1 MVESFI
7 LNKGIPIIN
16 LDHKNIIIEPFD
28 SKKFINN
35 KINNKDL
42 FFNKS
47 NYDWTIPIKLSNTK
61 YLICNS
67 NIESFDIFNLSKQFP
82 INNNK
87 LYCYYRIAYNDEQF
101 EQILTNINKL
111 SSQAHMSIINDL
123 FICGIFKLSDFNYW
137 IKYTSTLLINLNN
150 INDIDQIN
158 FNLIKYLS
166 TNISYIDDII
176 KGDFIK
182 NYYSKLVIDNCQNKF
197 KILIHNLFDNLIN
210 KLAILLKIDDIKT
223 YENIDPLNNNLNK
236 LKLLFLI
243 LDMNY
248 PKSNYIID
256 YLYNNQRFD
265 LSPDLNKIIFK
276 KKITNMKNLIDMINN
291 NFKEQIINSFAYIK
305 NEKLLNDILNM
316 YFGKNDINITISH
329 IHHMLNTNN
338 YFAKIFTN
346 YFINNYDEYIK
357 TIHLDTKAY
366 INTLHHMV
374 LNLDDIEIIEN
385 LLKKLN
391 SIDNNRFIVKI
402 KQSKNILFKRLYQ
415 KINLIEL
422 LNQI

>member
-1 MVESFI
+1 
-7 LNKGIPIIN
+7 
-16 LDHKNIIIEPFD
+16 
-28 SKKFINN
+28 
-35 KINNKDL
+35 
-42 FFNKS
+42 
-47 NYDWTIPIKLSNTK
+47 
-61 YLICNS
+61 
-67 NIESFDIFNLSKQFP
+67 
-82 INNNK
+82 
-87 LYCYYRIAYNDEQF
+87 
-101 EQILTNINKL
+101 
-111 SSQAHMSIINDL
+111 
-123 FICGIFKLSDFNYW
+123 
-137 IKYTSTLLINLNN
+137 
-150 INDIDQIN
+150 
-158 FNLIKYLS
+158 
-166 TNISYIDDII
+166 
-176 KGDFIK
+176 
-182 NYYSKLVIDNCQNKF
+182 
-197 KILIHNLFDNLIN
+197 
-210 KLAILLKIDDIKT
+210 
-223 YENIDPLNNNLNK
+223 
-236 LKLLFLI
+236 
-243 LDMNY
+243 MNY